1 MSQDE
6 RDIDALR
13 RLLAA
18 VSERNLDP
26 FEVGAEIVRHVRANP
41 DTTTE
46 QIADAI
52 TAGATAP
59 N

>member
-6 RDIDALR
+6 RDSDALR
-13 RLLAA
+13 RLLAV
-18 VSERNLDP
+18 VSERDLDP
-26 FEVGAEIVRHVRANP
+26 FEVGAEIVRHVRAHP
-41 DTTTE
+41 DMTTE

>member
-6 RDIDALR
+6 RDTDVLR
-13 RLLAA
+13 RLLAV

-26 FEVGAEIVRHVRANP
+26 FEVGAEIVRHVRAHP
-41 DTTTE
+41 DMTTE

-52 TAGATAP
+52 TAGATDP

>member
-1 MSQDE
+1 MSQDL
-6 RDIDALR
+6 RDTEALR
-13 RLLAA
+13 RLLAVVA
-18 VSERNLDP
+18 ERNLDP
-26 FEVGAEIVRHVRANP
+26 FEVGAEIVRQVRAHP
-41 DTTTE
+41 DMTTE